1 VPAKA
6 ERRSEHDVALTL
18 TEGKVH
24 QVKRMLG
31 AVGLATLE
39 LHREAVGEYV
49 IDVPIDTLREMT
61 DEEVER
67 LLGYRPRHL
76 DR

>member
-1 VPAKA
+1 M
-6 ERRSEHDVALTL
+6 
-18 TEGKVH
+18 TEGKFH
-24 QVKRMLG
+24 QVK
-31 AVGLATLE
+31 

-49 IDVPIDTLREMT
+49 IDVPIDTLREMS

-76 DR
+76 AR